1 MVYLLVHHQI
11 EDYKVWRPFFDEH
24 EGMRKKNG
32 AVSAKVFQKADDPQD
47 VSILFEWD
55 SEANARRFVESTDL
69 REVMKRAG
77 VIGMPEA
84 TFLKAA

>member
-1 MVYLLVHHQI
+1 MVYLLVHHRI
-11 EDYKVWRPFFDEH
+11 EDYKSWRPFFDEH
-24 EGMRKKNG
+24 EGMRKKSG
-32 AVSAKVFQKADDPQD
+32 ALSAKVFQKADDPQD

-55 SEANARRFVESTDL
+55 SEANAKRFVESTDL

>member
-1 MVYLLVHHQI
+1 MVYLLVHHRI
-11 EDYKVWRPFFDEH
+11 EDYKSWRPFFDEH

-47 VSILFEWD
+47 ISILFEWD

-84 TFLKAA
+84 TILKAA